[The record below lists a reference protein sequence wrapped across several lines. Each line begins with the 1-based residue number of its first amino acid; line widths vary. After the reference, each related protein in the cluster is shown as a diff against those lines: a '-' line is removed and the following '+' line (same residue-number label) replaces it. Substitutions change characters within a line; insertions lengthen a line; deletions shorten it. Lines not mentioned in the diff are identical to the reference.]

1 MNELL
6 ELLQEFRKILCIC
19 PCCGEI
25 VRVSDLRLKIK
36 GTTIK
41 TWLDNYQ
48 KKEQD
53 ILKKEERFDEREG
66 KLREI
71 ATEKGRKE
79 AEKVFN
85 KAISKAVLPSFGAL
99 KLDPFDI
106 KPLLHPIDFVV
117 FKGMNKR
124 ETISDIIFLSRKYKI
139 LSLNLLRQ
147 QIQKVI
153 SQKKYEWQVARI
165 DENGKI
171 VFE

>member
-6 ELLQEFRKILCIC
+6 EQLQEFRKILCIC

-36 GTTIK
+36 GTAIR
-41 TWLDNYQ
+41 TWLDKYQ
-48 KKEQD
+48 KKEQE
-53 ILKKEERFDEREG
+53 IEKKEERFDEIEK

-71 ATEKGRKE
+71 AREKGRKE

-85 KAISKAVLPSFGAL
+85 KAILPSFKAL
-99 KLDPFDI
+99 KLDPFDV
-106 KPLLHPIDFVV
+106 KPILNPVDFVI
-117 FKGMNKR
+117 FKGMNKK
-124 ETISDIIFLSRKYKI
+124 EAISDIIFLSKEYK
-139 LSLNLLRQ
+139 LPSLQLIRQ
-147 QIQKVI
+147 QIQRAIV
-153 SQKKYEWQVARI
+153 QKNYEWQVARI